1 MSYISFFKNQFI
13 PTDEVNLNFLDNFLS
28 IVRGYQVF
36 TFFKTVD
43 GGKPLFLDHHI
54 ERLLKNT
61 EAMCMKVEQ
70 SHDDIKQLVFDTIA
84 KNDSST
90 DELSVMIVF
99 LGGKPVTGS
108 DLYSNDPMD
117 ILVLVTPIRIYP
129 AEYYAKGI
137 SVGLFEFQRHYAEI
151 KAPFTYMGGLLAQNT
166 IIKNGDY
173 DEVLYTSNG
182 RVLEG
187 TTFSFFAIN
196 NNEVV
201 LTPPTDG
208 NILRSVTR
216 LVLLNIMEEKEIK
229 FEERDLPVD
238 EVYSCKEA
246 FIVSSTRDIVPIV
259 SVANHTIGDGLVGAS
274 TKKLMEIYQEEIRK
288 FIS

>member
-1 MSYISFFKNQFI
+1 MSHISFFKNQFI

-43 GGKPLFLDHHI
+43 EGKPLFLDHHI

-84 KNDSST
+84 ENDSST
-90 DELSVMIVF
+90 GELSVMIVF

-216 LVLLNIMEEKEIK
+216 LVLLNVMKEKEMK

-259 SVANHTIGDGLVGAS
+259 SVANHTIGDGLVGES